1 MGKIM
6 WRLTEN
12 IQWESL
18 RSTFTWIRDM
28 EGVEQDP
35 IHHAEGDVAI
45 HTQMVL
51 AALQD
56 LAEFK
61 ALDEQTQEVLVA
73 AALLHDVEKRSTSIR
88 NEQGRISSPKHAKKG
103 EYTSRKLLFQDIP
116 TPFGLR
122 EQVAKL
128 VRYHG
133 LPLLAFDKPNPQRYL
148 LKASTEVDTRLLA
161 MLAKA
166 DVLGRICED
175 QDDLLYRIACFEAYA
190 KEQQCWGQAYPFAS
204 DLARF
209 TYFQQEDGYPAYE
222 PFDDTW
228 SEVILMVGLPGMGKD
243 THIQSNYPDLPVVS
257 LDNLRRKH
265 RVGHRDAKGNGRIIQ
280 LALEEARAYLRVQRS
295 FVWNATNL
303 TRNNRSR
310 LIDLFTTY
318 KASVK
323 IVYIEVPYAIWQEQN
338 LQRDYAVPL
347 KILDKMLNK
356 LEMPSPIEANQVSYL
371 IKEN

>member
-1 MGKIM
+1 M
-6 WRLTEN
+6 WRLTEHLE
-12 IQWESL
+12 WESL
-18 RSTFTWIRDM
+18 RNTFLWIRDM

-35 IHHAEGDVAI
+35 IFHAEGDVAV

-51 AALQD
+51 AELQD
-56 LAEFK
+56 LAAFK
-61 ALDEQTQEVLVA
+61 ELDQQTQAVMTA
-73 AALLHDVEKRSTSIR
+73 AALLHDVEKRSTSVR
-88 NEQGRISSPKHAKKG
+88 DEQGRISSPKHAKKG
-103 EYTSRKLLFQDIP
+103 EYTSRQILFQE
-116 TPFGLR
+116 TPAPFALR

-133 LPLLAFDKPNPQRYL
+133 LPLLVFDKPNPQRYL

-166 DVLGRICED
+166 DVLGRICND
-175 QDDLLYRIACFEAYA
+175 QDDLLYRIDCFEAYA
-190 KEQQCWGQAYPFAS
+190 KEQACWGETYPFAS

-209 TYFQQEDGYPAYE
+209 TYFQQDQGYPAYE

-243 THIQSNYPDLPVVS
+243 TYIRTHYPNLPVVS

-265 RVGHRDAKGNGRIIQ
+265 KVAHCDAKGNGRIIQ
-280 LALEEARAYLRVQRS
+280 LALEEAREHLRVKRS

-310 LIDLFTTY
+310 LIELFTTY
-318 KASVK
+318 KARVR
-323 IVYIEVPYAIWQEQN
+323 IVYIEVPYELWQEQN
-338 LQRDYAVPL
+338 LQRTYAVPL
-347 KILDKMLNK
+347 KVMEKMLRK
-356 LEMPSPIEANQVSYL
+356 LEIPSPIEAHQVDYV
-371 IKEN
+371 IKEG

>member
-1 MGKIM
+1 M